1 MVRHVAS
8 LHGAPANHVLR
19 RNYREKLY
27 RQFFFSTSAMD
38 YDSTRYG
45 HTHDWSSFS
54 DTDKISHKIHSRRTV
69 LSKIELGF
77 HLLYCISYFE

>member
-27 RQFFFSTSAMD
+27 RQIFSPPQRWIM
-38 YDSTRYG
+38 
-45 HTHDWSSFS
+45 
-54 DTDKISHKIHSRRTV
+54 I
-69 LSKIELGF
+69 
-77 HLLYCISYFE
+77 LLDMATPIAGVHF

>member
-27 RQFFFSTSAMD
+27 RLNFSSPQRWIMNLLDMATPIAGVHFQ
-38 YDSTRYG
+38 RQAKVPIR
-45 HTHDWSSFS
+45 HTQD
-54 DTDKISHKIHSRRTV
+54 IQ
-69 LSKIELGF
+69 
-77 HLLYCISYFE
+77 CN